1 MCIVVTSDPAWAN
14 AKDQDGDHKSQA
26 GYVVLAAD
34 RTMLQGSEASFS
46 IIGWKSHTL
55 KRRTVSTLS
64 AETQGIVESAA
75 VACWYR
81 YLLAEFFYQH
91 LIKGD
96 GIDWETMIEP
106 LEFGVVTDAKSVYDS
121 LTSSTGSSST
131 DKRTAIDLAIIREYL
146 RRHNGCIRW
155 IGGNVQLADSLTKFM
170 TADFLRSVMRRGSYQ
185 LRAEYETLDLKH
197 QAKQE
202 KKKRNHAKLSTLM
215 EAKPTESVGNVNMRS
230 ACSSSA
236 TT

>member
-1 MCIVVTSDPAWAN
+1 
-14 AKDQDGDHKSQA
+14 
-26 GYVVLAAD
+26 
-34 RTMLQGSEASFS
+34 
-46 IIGWKSHTL
+46 
-55 KRRTVSTLS
+55 LS